1 MNKITEIIN
10 SPVVLDVQTG
20 LTQAK
25 NTIMDTVKFMVNN
38 IAIPIICAIL
48 AGVLIFSIVGA
59 VKLHK
64 DGQDYSKN
72 CCYCSCCNYN
82 RCSSNITYVDM
93 DNGRCLKYDKRSWF
107 CLFGWCS

>member
-10 SPVVLDVQTG
+10 SPVVLDVHTG

-64 DGQDYSKN
+64 DGQDYSKKIAAIVVVVIIIAVVAT
-72 CCYCSCCNYN
+72 SPTW
-82 RCSSNITYVDM
+82 IWTMV
-93 DNGRCLKYDKRSWF
+93 GV
-107 CLFGWCS
+107 

>member
-64 DGQDYSKN
+64 DGQDYSKKIAAIVVVAIIIAVVAT
-72 CCYCSCCNYN
+72 SPTW
-82 RCSSNITYVDM
+82 IWTMV
-93 DNGRCLKYDKRSWF
+93 GV
-107 CLFGWCS
+107 

>member
-64 DGQDYSKN
+64 DGQDYSKKIAAIVVVVMIIAVVAT
-72 CCYCSCCNYN
+72 SPTW
-82 RCSSNITYVDM
+82 IWTMV
-93 DNGRCLKYDKRSWF
+93 GV
-107 CLFGWCS
+107 